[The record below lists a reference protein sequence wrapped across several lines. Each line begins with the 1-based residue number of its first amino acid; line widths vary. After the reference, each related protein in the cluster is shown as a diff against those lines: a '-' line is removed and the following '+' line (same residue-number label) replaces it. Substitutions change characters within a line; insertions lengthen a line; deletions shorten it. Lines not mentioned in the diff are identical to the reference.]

1 MPSVGSTP
9 TTTSPSQQLQQQ
21 QPQQQQQQQPLAMP
35 APQQQLPRPRPL
47 PLPLPLTLPAPPQ
60 QQQQQQQTSVSAPV
74 AKRRLAKLQA
84 KPSLQLQYLHY
95 QPQQQLHHQHPQPHP
110 PHHPSVTTT
119 QPALAGV
126 FAHNNNNNASSA
138 STSSGNVCNNNNND
152 LSPVSNSNSYS
163 SVDTNQ
169 TLLNTL
175 ANPQRKHRDPNQRP
189 VRSPKYSQFMIIT
202 PAVSIDR
209 DVDYESHLDFE
220 DFANAAHN
228 NGNLFRLGLR
238 RSDSSSSGDSGH
250 SSNSSGFRSNYNPY
264 LHHSRQHLLSKGGG
278 AGGGG
283 GGGGASRHFYA
294 FTSSW
299 RWCSLLCAAMRCF
312 GAGGGGTGNAPY
324 SSSLQHHRLRR
335 CSSYTAENAYEHFAA
350 PFKARKTRDHM
361 NNITY
366 EL

>member
-1 MPSVGSTP
+1 M
-9 TTTSPSQQLQQQ
+9 
-21 QPQQQQQQQPLAMP
+21 QQQQQQQP
-35 APQQQLPRPRPL
+35 QQHLH
-47 PLPLPLTLPAPPQ
+47 
-60 QQQQQQQTSVSAPV
+60 SATAAV
-74 AKRRLAKLQA
+74 
-84 KPSLQLQYLHY
+84 
-95 QPQQQLHHQHPQPHP
+95 
-110 PHHPSVTTT
+110 VTTT
-119 QPALAGV
+119 QPAPAGV
-126 FAHNNNNNASSA
+126 FAHNNNNNHNTANTNSAHVSS
-138 STSSGNVCNNNNND
+138 SNNNND
-152 LSPVSNSNSYS
+152 MSPVSNSNSYS

-169 TLLNTL
+169 TLLNSL
-175 ANPQRKHRDPNQRP
+175 ANQQRHNQRKQRQQQQQNQPHQQQPANRNQ
-189 VRSPKYSQFMIIT
+189 KYSQFMIIT

-209 DVDYESHLDFE
+209 DFEYESHLDFE

-238 RSDSSSSGDSGH
+238 RSDSSSGDSGH
-250 SSNSSGFRSNYNPY
+250 SSDSSSFRSNYNPY
-264 LHHSRQHLLSKGGG
+264 LHHSRQHLLSK
-278 AGGGG
+278 GGGG

-312 GAGGGGTGNAPY
+312 GAGAGNGHANAPY

-335 CSSYTAENAYEHFAA
+335 CSSYNAENAYEHFAA

>member
-1 MPSVGSTP
+1 MPNHRCSCSISP
-9 TTTSPSQQLQQQ
+9 ISPSTT
-21 QPQQQQQQQPLAMP
+21 PVVA
-35 APQQQLPRPRPL
+35 
-47 PLPLPLTLPAPPQ
+47 
-60 QQQQQQQTSVSAPV
+60 SA
-74 AKRRLAKLQA
+74 AA
-84 KPSLQLQYLHY
+84 
-95 QPQQQLHHQHPQPHP
+95 
-110 PHHPSVTTT
+110 VTTT
-119 QPALAGV
+119 QPSPAGV
-126 FAHNNNNNASSA
+126 FAHSNNNNN
-138 STSSGNVCNNNNND
+138 TSSGDVNNNNND
-152 LSPVSNSNSYS
+152 MSPVSNSNSYS

-169 TLLNTL
+169 TLLNSL
-175 ANPQRKHRDPNQRP
+175 ANQQRNHRQQQNHHQQQQHQQQQAN
-189 VRSPKYSQFMIIT
+189 RSQKYSQFMIIT

-209 DVDYESHLDFE
+209 DFEYESHLDFE

-238 RSDSSSSGDSGH
+238 RSDSSSDDSGH
-250 SSNSSGFRSNYNPY
+250 SSDSSSFRSNYNPY
-264 LHHSRQHLLSKGGG
+264 LHHSRQHLLSKGGN
-278 AGGGG
+278 G

-312 GAGGGGTGNAPY
+312 GAGGAGHGNAPY

-335 CSSYTAENAYEHFAA
+335 CSSYNAENAYEHFAA

>member
-1 MPSVGSTP
+1 M
-9 TTTSPSQQLQQQ
+9 
-21 QPQQQQQQQPLAMP
+21 
-35 APQQQLPRPRPL
+35 
-47 PLPLPLTLPAPPQ
+47 
-60 QQQQQQQTSVSAPV
+60 
-74 AKRRLAKLQA
+74 
-84 KPSLQLQYLHY
+84 
-95 QPQQQLHHQHPQPHP
+95 
-110 PHHPSVTTT
+110 
-119 QPALAGV
+119 
-126 FAHNNNNNASSA
+126 
-138 STSSGNVCNNNNND
+138 
-152 LSPVSNSNSYS
+152 SPVSNSNSYS

-169 TLLNTL
+169 TLLNSL
-175 ANPQRKHRDPNQRP
+175 ANQQRNHHRQQQQQQQQLQNQQQQQQQHQAN
-189 VRSPKYSQFMIIT
+189 RSQQKYSQFMIIT

-209 DVDYESHLDFE
+209 EFEYESHLDFE

-238 RSDSSSSGDSGH
+238 RSDSSSGNDDDSGH
-250 SSNSSGFRSNYNPY
+250 SSDSSSFRSNYNPY
-264 LHHSRQHLLSKGGG
+264 LHHSRQHLLTKGG

-283 GGGGASRHFYA
+283 KGNHFYA

-312 GAGGGGTGNAPY
+312 GAGGHGGGHGNAPY

-335 CSSYTAENAYEHFAA
+335 CSSYNAENAYEHFAA

>member
-1 MPSVGSTP
+1 P
-9 TTTSPSQQLQQQ
+9 
-21 QPQQQQQQQPLAMP
+21 
-35 APQQQLPRPRPL
+35 
-47 PLPLPLTLPAPPQ
+47 
-60 QQQQQQQTSVSAPV
+60 
-74 AKRRLAKLQA
+74 
-84 KPSLQLQYLHY
+84 
-95 QPQQQLHHQHPQPHP
+95 PQPHL
-110 PHHPSVTTT
+110 HTVKAAVVTTT
-119 QPALAGV
+119 QPAPAGV
-126 FAHNNNNNASSA
+126 FAHHNNNNNHHNNANTNSAHVSS
-138 STSSGNVCNNNNND
+138 SSNNNND
-152 LSPVSNSNSYS
+152 MSPVSNNSYS

-169 TLLNTL
+169 TLLNSL
-175 ANPQRKHRDPNQRP
+175 ANQQRHNQRQQRQHHQQQQQNQHQHQQP
-189 VRSPKYSQFMIIT
+189 PPANRNQKYSQFMIIT

-209 DVDYESHLDFE
+209 DFEYESHLDFE

-238 RSDSSSSGDSGH
+238 RSDSSSGDSGH
-250 SSNSSGFRSNYNPY
+250 SSDSSSFRSNYNPY
-264 LHHSRQHLLSKGGG
+264 LHHSRQHLLSKG
-278 AGGGG
+278 GGGG

-312 GAGGGGTGNAPY
+312 GAGAGNGHANAPY

-335 CSSYTAENAYEHFAA
+335 CSSYNAENAYEHFAA

>member
-1 MPSVGSTP
+1 M
-9 TTTSPSQQLQQQ
+9 
-21 QPQQQQQQQPLAMP
+21 QQQQQQQP
-35 APQQQLPRPRPL
+35 QQHLH
-47 PLPLPLTLPAPPQ
+47 
-60 QQQQQQQTSVSAPV
+60 SATAAV
-74 AKRRLAKLQA
+74 
-84 KPSLQLQYLHY
+84 
-95 QPQQQLHHQHPQPHP
+95 
-110 PHHPSVTTT
+110 VTTT
-119 QPALAGV
+119 QPAPAGV
-126 FAHNNNNNASSA
+126 FAHNNNNNHNKANTNSAHVSS
-138 STSSGNVCNNNNND
+138 SNNNND
-152 LSPVSNSNSYS
+152 MSPVSNSNSYS

-169 TLLNTL
+169 TLLNSL
-175 ANPQRKHRDPNQRP
+175 ANQQRHNQRQQRQHQQQNQQQP
-189 VRSPKYSQFMIIT
+189 ANRNQKYSQFMIIT

-209 DVDYESHLDFE
+209 DFEYESHLDFE

-238 RSDSSSSGDSGH
+238 RSDSSSGDSGH
-250 SSNSSGFRSNYNPY
+250 SSDTSSFRSNYNPY
-264 LHHSRQHLLSKGGG
+264 LHHSRQHLLSK
-278 AGGGG
+278 GGGG

-312 GAGGGGTGNAPY
+312 GAGAGHANAPY

-335 CSSYTAENAYEHFAA
+335 CSSYNAENAYEHFAA